1 MACRFGIKG
10 VPIKAQ
16 WVCVL
21 AQNVW
26 PIDTNDKT
34 VFAEWSKMCMKMVR
48 ALLKNLLIG
57 YYYYHLFLWYKIDKK
72 CLVDSQKYDMAFF
85 IRTCG
90 MNLCWVFCSYLSQH
104 HVITLSTKHKRIF
117 MVLLKLNVA
126 AASMTLM
133 KPPKRP
139 LQKFLPGR
147 WSALRCPTTDSIA
160 ACYDERS

>member
-1 MACRFGIKG
+1 
-10 VPIKAQ
+10 
-16 WVCVL
+16 
-21 AQNVW
+21 
-26 PIDTNDKT
+26 
-34 VFAEWSKMCMKMVR
+34 
-48 ALLKNLLIG
+48 
-57 YYYYHLFLWYKIDKK
+57 
-72 CLVDSQKYDMAFF
+72 MAFF

-90 MNLCWVFCSYLSQH
+90 IDWRRVFCSCLPQR
-104 HVITLSTKHKRIF
+104 HVNTLSTKHKRSF

-147 WSALRCPTTDSIA
+147 WSALRCPTTGSIA